1 MLIKLE
7 RFAPSL
13 ITSQNVNSSLANC
26 INILEGQLHDQAN
39 ITNIANVI
47 TFTENLLELIVL
59 LMRK

>member
-13 ITSQNVNSSLANC
+13 ITSQNANSSLANC